1 MSPPGPIHQGEIIP
15 AQNAPPDLPKLL
27 VAPTTLEPSMEVPV
41 PILPPGITLLL
52 SPDIPSAACSLSRC
66 HFPRH
71 CHPPLWNTLQP
82 RPWADHLAGHE
93 NGQGLGLCWAS
104 GDSMLGR
111 RSPAPVSLIPIM
123 SQGPY
128 SPPGDGSVSP
138 RLCVPSTLP
147 GTVLPSW
154 HHWVQPAY
162 TSYSDTILEPPA
174 LNPTL
179 PMSLQERDWP
189 VHSSLH
195 LSSLP
200 RLHTPQ
206 HTHVEGPCV
215 RGNCVPWVWARP
227 CSY

>member
-41 PILPPGITLLL
+41 PIPPPGITLLL

-82 RPWADHLAGHE
+82 RPWPDHLAGHE

-138 RLCVPSTLP
+138 RLCVPLDSPWDSPSLLASLGPTSIYLLFRHHPRASST
-147 GTVLPSW
+147 
-154 HHWVQPAY
+154 QPNSAHVAPRAG
-162 TSYSDTILEPPA
+162 LACA
-174 LNPTL
+174 L
-179 PMSLQERDWP
+179 
-189 VHSSLH
+189 
-195 LSSLP
+195 
-200 RLHTPQ
+200 
-206 HTHVEGPCV
+206 
-215 RGNCVPWVWARP
+215 
-227 CSY
+227 